1 METEPQVLIAG
12 AGPSGLVLALILR
25 RSGVRVRIIDKEPAY
40 RPGSRGSGVQ
50 ARTLELY
57 AQLGLYQEIA
67 ACGAEIPNI
76 ALYKPGKENLTPQK
90 EFRLTERAE
99 ATPGMPYPNALN
111 IPQDAHEAVLR
122 GALVGLG
129 CTVELGV
136 ELTKFSQ
143 HSDGVRTTLKHADG
157 TEEVAE
163 AAWLVGADGA
173 HSVVRKG
180 LGLNFLG
187 ETHEEQEML
196 IGDIEVDGV
205 SPGLWHMWADPPRT
219 MVLRSATPDSNLFMF
234 AYVPGTPGAVQHA
247 GPFTRDEFVETFYEV
262 TQRTDI
268 TFGRATWL
276 SRYRPNMRMVD
287 QMRAGRVFVAGDA
300 AHCHSPAGGQ
310 GLNSSVQDAA
320 NLAWK
325 LALVINHHAPEALLD
340 TYAEERLRVIAQ
352 MLQLTTALYNSTF
365 DALRL
370 KQQLD
375 ADGTEDAPMGT
386 DRNGAGL
393 SMLGVNYSG
402 SSIIAEDND
411 AGPAPAYAPGFAET
425 GVRAAYRAPDA
436 PGLVAVYPMKKETSL
451 FEVFDVALHT
461 VLLFG
466 ASSAAIS
473 GLRRPAGATQMVQIL
488 PASVDTAPLK
498 ADGVDIVLHDARGH
512 AYAGYGVEA
521 GETVVVVVR
530 PDGVVGM
537 VQRGSAEEAVK
548 GLAQYFAKIFG

>member
-25 RSGVRVRIIDKEPAY
+25 RSGVHVRIIDKEPAY

-99 ATPGMPYPNALN
+99 ATPGMPYPNAIN

-122 GALVGLG
+122 GALAELG

-143 HSDGVRTTLKHADG
+143 HSDGVRATLKHADG
-157 TEEVAE
+157 AEEIAE
-163 AAWLVGADGA
+163 TGWLIGADGA

-268 TFGRATWL
+268 TFGKATWL

-325 LALVINHHAPEALLD
+325 LALVINHHAPDALLD

-411 AGPAPAYAPGFAET
+411 AGPPP
-425 GVRAAYRAPDA
+425 GVRAGLRRDRR
-436 PGLVAVYPMKKETSL
+436 PGRKETSL

-466 ASSAAIS
+466 GAASKFSRLLQ
-473 GLRRPAGATQMVQIL
+473 GLPVGTTQMVQIL
-488 PASVDTAPLK
+488 PASVDTSSLK

-537 VQRGSAEEAVK
+537 VQRGSAEEAV
-548 GLAQYFAKIFG
+548 ADVPEYFAKIFG

>member
-25 RSGVRVRIIDKEPAY
+25 RSGVHVRIIDKEPAH

-57 AQLGLYQEIA
+57 AQLGLYPQIA

-111 IPQDAHEAVLR
+111 IPQDVHEAVLR

-143 HSDGVRTTLKHADG
+143 HSDGVRATLKHADG

-219 MVLRSATPDSNLFMF
+219 MVPPQRDARLQALH
-234 AYVPGTPGAVQHA
+234 HA

-325 LALVINHHAPEALLD
+325 LALVINHHAPDTLLD

-352 MLQLTTALYNSTF
+352 MLELTTALYQSTF
-365 DALRL
+365 AALRL

-375 ADGTEDAPMGT
+375 ADTGPTGTR
-386 DRNGAGL
+386 RNGAEL

-402 SSIIAEDND
+402 SSIIAEDRG
-411 AGPAPAYAPGFAET
+411 AGPAPAYAPNVAEA
-425 GVRAAYRAPDA
+425 GIRAAYRAPEA
-436 PGLVAVYPMKKETSL
+436 PGLVVLDTAAGAKKETSL

-461 VLLFG
+461 VLLF
-466 ASSAAIS
+466 SAPSAELS
-473 GLRRPAGATQMVQIL
+473 GLRRPRGLPSGTSQIVQIL
-488 PASVDTAPLK
+488 PDSIDTSSLEAE
-498 ADGVDIVLHDARGH
+498 GVDIVLHDAKGH
-512 AYAGYGVEA
+512 AYVSYGVGP
-521 GETVVVVVR
+521 GETVLVVVR
-530 PDGVVGM
+530 PDGVVGT
-537 VQRGSAEEAVK
+537 VQRVSAEEAVAGVK
-548 GLAQYFAKIFG
+548 GYFTKIFG